1 MHTQIGTPAPRGTR
15 FPSGTGACSL
25 PSLDAVDELR
35 NAFEAG
41 RRLTRHQYLYRAG
54 DVCTGIYLIEEGSVK
69 VSTLS
74 AGGDEQIVR
83 FYLPGEILA
92 LEALG
97 ESRHSSSA
105 MALEPTRVRT
115 LSFAAL
121 EAMSERSPGLYRRLL
136 HLVSRRIAELQDHML
151 MLGRKTAP
159 ERLAGFLT
167 DLSLRSRTHD
177 LTLSM
182 SRDAIGS
189 YLGIALE
196 TVSRLLHQ
204 FQDEDLI
211 SLQGR
216 HVAVVAPARLRQ
228 LADGDYAH
236 AA

>member
-1 MHTQIGTPAPRGTR
+1 MQTQTVSAASQNKVSTLSARASQGLQA
-15 FPSGTGACSL
+15 L
-25 PSLDAVDELR
+25 DELR
-35 NAFEAG
+35 EAFDTV
-41 RRLTRHQYLYRAG
+41 RRIARQQYLYRAG
-54 DVCTGIYLIEEGSVK
+54 EPCSGIYLIEEGSVK

-74 AGGDEQIVR
+74 SNGDEQIVR

-105 MALEPTRVRT
+105 MALEPTRVRM
-115 LSFAAL
+115 LSLPTL
-121 EAMSERSPGLYRRLL
+121 EALSDRSPGLYRRLL
-136 HLVSRRIAELQDHML
+136 HLVSRRIAELQEHML

-167 DLSLRSRTHD
+167 DLTLRTRTRE
-177 LTLSM
+177 LTLTM

-204 FQDEDLI
+204 FDDAKLI
-211 SLQGR
+211 CLQGR
-216 HVAVVAPARLRQ
+216 HVAVMEPNRLRR
-228 LADGDYAH
+228 LAEGDCAR
-236 AA
+236 AAA

>member
-1 MHTQIGTPAPRGTR
+1 MQAQTISSTTRPAVSAPNVRAAQGLQ
-15 FPSGTGACSL
+15 A
-25 PSLDAVDELR
+25 LDDLR
-35 NAFEAG
+35 EAFDTV
-41 RRLTRHQYLYRAG
+41 RRYARQQYLYRAG
-54 DVCTGIYLIEEGSVK
+54 EPCSGIYLIEEGSVK

-74 AGGDEQIVR
+74 PNGDEQIVR

-105 MALEPTRVRT
+105 MALETTRVRS
-115 LSFAAL
+115 LSLPAL
-121 EAMSERSPGLYRRLL
+121 EALSERSPGLYRRLL
-136 HLVSRRIAELQDHML
+136 HLVSRRIAELQEHML

-167 DLSLRSRTHD
+167 DLTLRTRTRE

-204 FQDEDLI
+204 FENDNLI
-211 SLQGR
+211 TLRGR
-216 HVAVVAPARLRQ
+216 HVAVMEPARLRQ
-228 LADGDYAH
+228 LAEGDYAR